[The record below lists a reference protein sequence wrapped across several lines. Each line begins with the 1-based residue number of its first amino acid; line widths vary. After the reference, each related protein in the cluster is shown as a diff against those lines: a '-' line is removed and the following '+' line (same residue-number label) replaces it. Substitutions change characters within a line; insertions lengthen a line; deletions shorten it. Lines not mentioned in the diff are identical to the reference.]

1 LPEEGSEG
9 DVNLGSDELK
19 EVLADG
25 TLELGDSRMA
35 VRKFREFGQ
44 DHSLRRLT
52 RTNKAKFYLHSE
64 GVEGKAPLLYP
75 SFPPQFLPIIFQNVH
90 MGR

>member
-35 VRKFREFGQ
+35 VRKFREF
-44 DHSLRRLT
+44 T
-52 RTNKAKFYLHSE
+52 ACTKE
-64 GVEGKAPLLYP
+64 
-75 SFPPQFLPIIFQNVH
+75 
-90 MGR
+90 